1 MSNDSVIISLLQNS
15 RTAQV
20 QFKGNS
26 KKYTYKVPEGVE
38 LAEGDQV
45 VVQSP
50 IDGLVVVTVVS
61 VSDEAGIDL
70 DATFKYKW
78 IVSKVDTAGY
88 DALLAKEAAMEQDLK
103 KLRRKAAI
111 KKQIAA
117 LMSEAEDID
126 DLPESL
132 SALKSWL
139 K

>member
-38 LAEGDQV
+38 LAEGDQA

-50 IDGLVVVTVVS
+50 IDALVVVTVVS

-70 DATFKYKW
+70 NAAFKYKW

-88 DALLAKEAAMEQDLK
+88 DALLAKEAAMEQDMK

-117 LMSEAEDID
+117 LMAEAEDLD

>member
-26 KKYTYKVPEGVE
+26 KKYTYKVPEGME

-50 IDGLVVVTVVS
+50 IDGLVVVSVVS
-61 VSDEAGIDL
+61 VSDDAGIDL
-70 DATFKYKW
+70 DANFKYKW

-88 DALLAKEAAMEQDLK
+88 DDLLAKEAAIEQDLK

-117 LMSEAEDID
+117 LMIEAENLD
-126 DLPESL
+126 DWPEYL